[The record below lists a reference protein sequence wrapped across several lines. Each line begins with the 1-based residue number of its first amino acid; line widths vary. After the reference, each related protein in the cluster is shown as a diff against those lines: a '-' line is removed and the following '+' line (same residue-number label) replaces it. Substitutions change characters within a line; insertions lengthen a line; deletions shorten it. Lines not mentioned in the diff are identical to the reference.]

1 MDAPDLYKILKV
13 KCDATPDEITAA
25 YRKLALKWHPDRNPG
40 DAKAAEKFKDVKDA
54 YDVLID
60 PERRARYDATGDT
73 STGDRRQA
81 DELFQVLH
89 RALVDAVAG
98 ATMSGVPIEDADVIG
113 HMTAAIAGEEQALSK
128 TLLGMFVAQSTWKA
142 TLDRFT
148 VEGGG
153 ENLLRD
159 MARNEVANVEKRIA
173 GVEARV
179 ALLDRAKAYLKTV
192 KYRCD
197 NPFSGKMDGW
207 NCSTNLKGLDGMFT
221 KFFAPGRAG

>member
-1 MDAPDLYKILKV
+1 MDVPDLYKLLKV
-13 KCDATPDEITAA
+13 KRDATPEEITAA
-25 YRKLALKWHPDRNPG
+25 YRKLALKFHPDRNGG
-40 DAKAAEKFKDVKDA
+40 DATKFKEINEA
-54 YDVLID
+54 YDCLID

-73 STGDRRQA
+73 STDRRQA

-98 ATMSGVPIEDADVIG
+98 ATMSGVPIEDVDVVA
-113 HMTAAIAGEEQALSK
+113 HMTAAIASEEEGHAKS
-128 TLLGMFVAQSTWKA
+128 LLGLFVAQSTWKA

-159 MARNEVANVEKRIA
+159 MARGEVAGIEQRIA
-173 GVEARV
+173 GREARIL
-179 ALLDRAKAYLKTV
+179 LLDRAKKYLKTV
-192 KYRCD
+192 KYRSD

-207 NCSTNLKGLDGMFT
+207 ALSKDSVFT
-221 KFFAPGRAG
+221 KFYLGRAG